1 MIKETRKRPTAAEAL
16 VILQEGNTRFCNG
29 SLQHPNLCQE
39 SREFLS
45 TGQEPIATILTCSDS
60 RVPPVSIFDQG
71 LGDLFVIRVAGNVIS
86 DHILGSIEYA
96 VSHLHTPL
104 VIVMSHSS
112 CGAVTAVVEG
122 VQLGGHMASLG
133 PAIQTAIKNVKDH
146 EGDLVNNAAMEIA
159 HLMSQRI
166 RESEPILSDLVKEG
180 KVKVIP
186 AYYNISTGAVE
197 FPEVK

>member
-1 MIKETRKRPTAAEAL
+1 MIKEMRQRPTASEAL
-16 VILQEGNTRFCNG
+16 EILQSGNARFCDG

-39 SREFLS
+39 SRNYLTS
-45 TGQEPIATILTCSDS
+45 GQEPIATILTCSDS

-71 LGDLFVIRVAGNVIS
+71 LGDLFVIRVAGNIIS

-112 CGAVTAVVEG
+112 CGAVTAVAEG

-133 PAIQTAIKNVKDH
+133 PAIQTAIKNVKDQ
-146 EGDLVNNAAMEIA
+146 EGNLVNNASMEIA
-159 HLMSQRI
+159 HLMSRRI
-166 RESEPILSDLVKEG
+166 RESEPIISDLVKDG

-186 AYYNISTGAVE
+186 AYYNISTGTVE